1 VFGDFKYKGYNKRNN
16 MADFQAI
23 EPLNKKKTTGWMTNL
38 ITVAVIIFVVVFA
51 LYFVGV
57 FYENYI
63 TKNIADIN
71 SKIKDLAKEIPI
83 EDRNEVLTFYSQLI
97 NLRAL
102 LANHLYPSNLFSRLE
117 LITHPQVTFTTF
129 SYENKTSI
137 IKLEGYAR
145 DLNVLAQQLLALQKT
160 TDFVKITVSDI
171 KNTADNVQFGVE
183 INFNPTFIH
192 K

>member
-1 VFGDFKYKGYNKRNN
+1 
-16 MADFQAI
+16 MADFQVV
-23 EPLNKKKTTGWMTNL
+23 EPLSKKKSSGWMTNL
-38 ITVAVIIFVVVFA
+38 ITIAIIVFVVIFG
-51 LYFVGV
+51 LYFVAN
-57 FYENYI
+57 FYDNYI
-63 TKNIADIN
+63 RKSIADIN
-71 SKIKDLAKEIPI
+71 TKIKDLAKEISV
-83 EDRNEVLTFYSQLI
+83 EDRNEVLTFYSQLV
-97 NLRAL
+97 NLKTL
-102 LANHLYPSNLFSRLE
+102 LANHVYPSNIFSRLE

-171 KNTADNVQFGVE
+171 KNAADNVQFGVE